1 MKVLWITNVLFPD
14 ACKELNIASP
24 ISGGWMHSGA
34 TLLMD
39 VNPGIELAVASLYNG
54 RKLITIKNYPIT
66 YYLIP
71 GTHSNQTYNPRLENY
86 FQEIES
92 IFKPDIIHIHGT
104 EYPHSLAY
112 VNACGSKNVVVSI
125 QGLVSAYSKY
135 YLGGIHEKNV
145 QKSSSLRD
153 FIRNDSLF
161 QQQKRIEKRGTYEIE
176 LLKQVKHIIG
186 RTTWDSSNIWAINP
200 KALFHFC
207 NETLRPSFY
216 EKQWDV
222 KKCKKYSIFLS
233 QGHYPIKGLQ
243 QVIQA
248 LPIILKHFP
257 ETKVYVAGYNFMN
270 TPWYKKNGFAVYIE
284 KMMKNHQI
292 PKESIVFQG
301 ILNENQMVAQF
312 ATAHVFVCPSVIEN
326 SPNSVGEAQLVGTP
340 CVASYVGGTMDMI
353 KDGESGFLYRFEEI
367 ALLAMR
373 ICTIFKD
380 DKLANY
386 ISMNANYS
394 ALSRHDGVTN
404 AIRLNAIYNQMSD
417 ESISA
422 L

>member
-1 MKVLWITNVLFPD
+1 MKVLWISNVLFPD
-14 ACKELNIASP
+14 VCKALNISTP
-24 ISGGWMHSGA
+24 VSGGWMYSAA

-39 VNPGIELAVASLYNG
+39 VNPTIKLAVACLYNG
-54 RKLITIKNYPIT
+54 RKLITIKKYPIT

-71 GTHSNQTYNPRLENY
+71 GVNKNQSYNPRLENY
-86 FQEIES
+86 FQEIKS
-92 IFKPDIIHIHGT
+92 IYKPDIIHIHGT
-104 EYPHSLAY
+104 EYPHSLAF
-112 VNACGSKNVVVSI
+112 VKACGSKNLVVSI
-125 QGLVSAYSKY
+125 QGLVSGFSKY
-135 YLGGIHEKNV
+135 YLGGILESKV
-145 QKSSSLRD
+145 RESRSLRD
-153 FIRNDSLF
+153 YIRNDSLL
-161 QQQKRIEKRGTYEIE
+161 QQQERMEKRGIYEVE
-176 LLKQVKHIIG
+176 LLKNVNHIIG

-216 EKQWDV
+216 KKQWDV
-222 KKCKKYSIFLS
+222 NKCKRYSIFLS

-243 QVIQA
+243 QIIQA

-257 ETKVYVAGYNFMN
+257 ETKVYVAGHNFMN
-270 TPWYKKNGFAVYIE
+270 SPWYKKNGFAIYIK
-284 KMMKNHQI
+284 KMMSNLQI
-292 PKESIVFQG
+292 PKDCIIFQG

-312 ATAHVFVCPSVIEN
+312 ATSHVFVCPSVIEN
-326 SPNSVGEAQLVGTP
+326 SPNSIGEAQLVGIP

-367 ALLAMR
+367 AILAMR

-380 DKLANY
+380 DKLAND
-386 ISMNANYS
+386 ISMHANYL
-394 ALSRHDGVTN
+394 ALSRHDGNNN
-404 AIRLNAIYNQMSD
+404 AINLNSIYNQIID